1 MFSLGVSVAMFEYG
15 TDNNLLYGE
24 FIDFLIPILG
34 LTFNEASETY
44 KKLVFFSSSSFFSS
58 FFLTRKASLCFL

>member
-15 TDNNLLYGE
+15 TDDNLLYGE
-24 FIDFLIPILG
+24 FIDFLNTILG

-44 KKLVFFSSSSFFSS
+44 KKLVFFSSSSFSSS
-58 FFLTRKASLCFL
+58 FFLSRKASLCFL

>member
-24 FIDFLIPILG
+24 FIDLLIPILG

-44 KKLVFFSSSSFFSS
+44 K
-58 FFLTRKASLCFL
+58 